1 MLKSKAAAKRPYS
14 VHLCIKVNSSFFLIS
29 LLGKGRNGVAGSV
42 YRIADSLLIEILLG
56 EDNRLTLAVRGSDLF
71 HGNALQTASLTW
83 LSHMPHIM
91 PSTPRV
97 IFNMGV
103 MFLWYPS

>member
-1 MLKSKAAAKRPYS
+1 MQKGEQSL
-14 VHLCIKVNSSFFLIS
+14 FLIW
-29 LLGKGRNGVAGSV
+29 LLGEGRNGVAGSV
-42 YRIADSLLIEILLG
+42 YRIADSLLIEVLLG
-56 EDNRLTLAVRGSDLF
+56 EDNRLPLAVREVTF
-71 HGNALQTASLTW
+71 FTGNALRTASLTW

-103 MFLWYPS
+103 MLLLYPSRLASTKVSFY